1 MTDPTTL
8 LFASN
13 NRHKAD
19 EINSII
25 GLGFEIV
32 TLSEAGIQI
41 DIPEPHDTIAAN
53 AAEKSKV
60 IYQLTGRNCFSED
73 TGLEVEALGG
83 APGVRSARFAGEQA
97 TAADN
102 LKKLSELMH
111 GRENRHARF
120 VTVISLRLDG
130 QHLLFEGI
138 CPGII
143 AAVPSGAEG
152 FGYDPLFIPTG
163 SDRSFA
169 SMSMEEKNKFS
180 HRKKAVAKMAA
191 FLRQNKLA

>member
-1 MTDPTTL
+1 
-8 LFASN
+8 
-13 NRHKAD
+13 
-19 EINSII
+19 
-25 GLGFEIV
+25 
-32 TLSEAGIQI
+32 
-41 DIPEPHDTIAAN
+41 
-53 AAEKSKV
+53 
-60 IYQLTGRNCFSED
+60 
-73 TGLEVEALGG
+73 
-83 APGVRSARFAGEQA
+83 
-97 TAADN
+97 

-130 QHLLFEGI
+130 QHVLFEGI

>member
-1 MTDPTTL
+1 
-8 LFASN
+8 
-13 NRHKAD
+13 
-19 EINSII
+19 
-25 GLGFEIV
+25 
-32 TLSEAGIQI
+32 
-41 DIPEPHDTIAAN
+41 
-53 AAEKSKV
+53 
-60 IYQLTGRNCFSED
+60 LTGRNCFSED

-130 QHLLFEGI
+130 QHVLFEGI

-169 SMSMEEKNKFS
+169 SMSMDEKNKFS

>member
-19 EINSII
+19 EITSII

-130 QHLLFEGI
+130 QHVLFEGI

>member
-19 EINSII
+19 EITSII

-130 QHLLFEGI
+130 QHVLFERI

>member
-130 QHLLFEGI
+130 QHVLFEGI

-169 SMSMEEKNKFS
+169 SMSMDEKNKFS

>member
-1 MTDPTTL
+1 MTNPTTL

-41 DIPEPHDTIAAN
+41 DIPEPHDTIPAN
-53 AAEKSKV
+53 AAEKSNV

-73 TGLEVEALGG
+73 TGLEVEALNG

-102 LKKLSELMH
+102 MKKLSERMQ
-111 GRENRHARF
+111 GQENRDARF

-130 QHLLFEGI
+130 QHFLFEGI
-138 CPGII
+138 CPGTI
-143 AAVPSGAEG
+143 AAFPSGSEG

-169 SMSMEEKNKFS
+169 SMTMEEKNKFS
-180 HRKKAVAKMAA
+180 HRKKAVEKMAA
-191 FLRQNKLA
+191 FLRQTKLP

>member
-130 QHLLFEGI
+130 QHVLFEGI

>member
-19 EINSII
+19 EITSII

-130 QHLLFEGI
+130 QHVLFEGI

-169 SMSMEEKNKFS
+169 SMSMDEKNKFS